1 MTRLSVPAK
10 EFGLNSESQLAI
22 DIRPD
27 VSVYATYRRLSYKPW
42 YAIAEFVDNST
53 QSYYDNR
60 AALIEA
66 YRIDAAPGRLRVE
79 VAYDNDL
86 NTLTIVDNAHGMEAD
101 ELTRAIV
108 LDRPP
113 PDPTGR
119 CEFGMGLKTAAC
131 WFGTTWTIRTS
142 QLGSTSEYTAR
153 VHVPELV
160 DDHLDSIAVNVN
172 SVEPDTHYTS
182 ITIEGLYKPMR
193 GRTHRRVKDQLGSMY
208 RQDLRS
214 GEIEILWNG
223 EPIYFEEPSFL
234 EENLEGGV
242 KNVWKKNFTIE
253 VPWES
258 EGTTL
263 HASGWVGVRTPGSQ
277 RDAGFA
283 LLRRG
288 RVIVGG
294 PGEGYKPAEI
304 FGQGNTFRS
313 QRLAGEIKM
322 DSWPVTQAKD
332 AFDWS
337 GGLEDDFIR
346 KLKQVSQDYMDKA
359 EGYRERGKPIT
370 QPVMEVVSEPLRKVF
385 SDRRF
390 GHAVHTEIRL
400 PDPPKTDATEH
411 TDTEMIRAASKGP
424 VFYRLEVGV
433 EVWLFRLHWQDQ
445 LSEANWMQL
454 SIPRENEI
462 DIFLNT
468 AHPFLAPYLE
478 RRDSLA
484 LLQKFVLSLALAERM
499 ALQISSNGLVSPSDF
514 RMYMNKVLRRA
525 GEIEVEHG

>member
-1 MTRLSVPAK
+1 MVA
-10 EFGLNSESQLAI
+10 SEGQLTI
-22 DIRPD
+22 DIRPA
-27 VSVYATYRRLSYKPW
+27 VSVYATYRRLSYQPW

-53 QSYYDNR
+53 QSYYDHR
-60 AALIEA
+60 AELIGA
-66 YRIDAAPGRLRVE
+66 YKLEGGPGSLRVE
-79 VAYDNDL
+79 VAYDNDR
-86 NTLTIVDNAHGMEAD
+86 NALTIVDNAHGMEME
-101 ELTRAIV
+101 ELTRAVV

-142 QLGSTSEYTAR
+142 KLGSAREYTTR
-153 VHVPELV
+153 VHVPTLM
-160 DDHLDSIAVNVN
+160 DNIAVEAGH
-172 SVEPDTHYTS
+172 SDPETHFTS
-182 ITIEGLYKPMR
+182 ITIEGLYKPIR
-193 GRTHRRVKDQLGSMY
+193 GRTQGRVKDQLGSMY

-214 GEIEILWNG
+214 GEIQILWNG
-223 EPIYFEEPSFL
+223 EPITFQEPSFL
-234 EENLEGGV
+234 EEDLPGGIS
-242 KNVWKKNFTIE
+242 NVWRKGFTIT

-258 EGTTL
+258 EGTSL
-263 HASGWVGVRTPGSQ
+263 RASGWVGVRTPGSQ

-313 QRLAGEIKM
+313 QRLVGEIKM
-322 DSWPVTQAKD
+322 DAWPVTQAKD

-337 GGLEDDFIR
+337 GGLEDDFIEH
-346 KLKQVSQDYMDKA
+346 LKRVCQDYMDKA

-370 QPVMEVVSEPLRKVF
+370 QPVMEVVSEPLRQVF
-385 SDRRF
+385 SDQRF
-390 GHAVHTEIRL
+390 GNAVHEEIRL
-400 PDPPKTDATEH
+400 PDPSKTAEAERA
-411 TDTEMIRAASKGP
+411 DTELIRAASSGP
-424 VFYRLEVGV
+424 VSYRLEVGA

-445 LSEANWMQL
+445 LSDAHWMQL
-454 SIPRENEI
+454 SVPRENEI
-462 DIFLNT
+462 DVFLNT

-478 RRDSLA
+478 NRDSLA

-525 GEIEVEHG
+525 GEIEVEYGRA

>member
-1 MTRLSVPAK
+1 MVSPASH
-10 EFGLNSESQLAI
+10 LTI
-22 DIRPD
+22 DIRPA
-27 VSVYATYRRLSYKPW
+27 VSVYATYRRLSYEPW

-53 QSYYDNR
+53 QSYYDHR
-60 AALIEA
+60 AALLES
-66 YRIDAAPGRLRVE
+66 YRSQGGPDNLRVE
-79 VAYDNDL
+79 VAYDSERNA
-86 NTLTIVDNAHGMEAD
+86 LTIADNANGMEME
-101 ELTRAIV
+101 ELTRAVV

-113 PDPTGR
+113 PDPRGR

-142 QLGSTSEYTAR
+142 KLGSTTEYKAR
-153 VHVPELV
+153 VHVPDLV
-160 DDHLDSIAVNVN
+160 ESQLESIAVEAGP
-172 SVEPDTHYTS
+172 SRPETHFTT
-182 ITIEGLYKPMR
+182 ITIEGLYKPIR
-193 GRTHRRVKDQLGSMY
+193 GRTQGRVKDQLGSMY
-208 RQDLRS
+208 REDIRS

-223 EPIYFEEPSFL
+223 EPISFREPSFL
-234 EENLEGGV
+234 EEELPGGV
-242 KNVWKKNFTIE
+242 KNVWRKSFAID

-258 EGTTL
+258 EGATL
-263 HASGWVGVRTPGSQ
+263 HASGWVGVRTPGNQ

-294 PGEGYKPAEI
+294 PGEGYKPADI

-313 QRLAGEIKM
+313 QRLVGEIKM
-322 DSWPVTQAKD
+322 DAWPVTQAKD

-337 GGLEDDFIR
+337 GGLEDDFIE
-346 KLKQVSQDYMDKA
+346 KLKRVCQDYMDKA

-385 SDRRF
+385 SDQRF
-390 GHAVHTEIRL
+390 GNAVHEEIKL
-400 PDPPKTDATEH
+400 PDPPKLEETERA
-411 TDTEMIRAASKGP
+411 DTEMIRAASNGP
-424 VFYRLEVGV
+424 VSYRLEVGA

-445 LSEANWMQL
+445 LSDAHWMQL
-454 SIPRENEI
+454 SVPRENEI
-462 DIFLNT
+462 DVFLNT
-468 AHPFLAPYLE
+468 AHPFLAPYLDS
-478 RRDSLA
+478 RDSLA

-525 GEIEVEHG
+525 GEIEVEYGRT

>member
-1 MTRLSVPAK
+1 MVASDNKVT
-10 EFGLNSESQLAI
+10 I
-22 DIRPD
+22 DIRPAA
-27 VSVYATYRRLSYKPW
+27 SVYATYRRLSYQPW

-53 QSYYDNR
+53 QNYYDHQADLI
-60 AALIEA
+60 AAYKLEGNS
-66 YRIDAAPGRLRVE
+66 RNLRVE
-79 VAYDNDL
+79 VAYDGEQNA
-86 NTLTIVDNAHGMEAD
+86 LTIVDNAYGMDTE
-101 ELTRAIV
+101 ELTRAVV

-119 CEFGMGLKTAAC
+119 CEYGMGLKTAAC

-142 QLGSTSEYTAR
+142 KLGSSAEYTAR

-160 DDHLDSIAVNVN
+160 DSVAVEVAPT
-172 SVEPDTHYTS
+172 EPETHYTS
-182 ITIEGLYKPMR
+182 ITIEGLYKPIR
-193 GRTHRRVKDQLGSMY
+193 GRTRGRVKDQLGSMY
-208 RQDLRS
+208 REDLRS

-223 EPIYFEEPSFL
+223 EPISFEEPSFL
-234 EENLEGGV
+234 EEDLYDGV
-242 KNVWKKNFTIE
+242 KNVWRKGFTIA

-263 HASGWVGVRTPGSQ
+263 HAEGWVGVRTPGSQ

-288 RVIVGG
+288 RVIIGG

-304 FGQGNTFRS
+304 FGQGNTFRA
-313 QRLAGEIKM
+313 QRLVGEIRM
-322 DSWPVTQAKD
+322 NAWPVTQAKD

-337 GGLEDDFIR
+337 GGLEDDFIEQ
-346 KLKQVSQDYMDKA
+346 LKRACQDYMDKA

-370 QPVMEVVSEPLRKVF
+370 EPVMEVVSEPLRRVF
-385 SDRRF
+385 SDQRF
-390 GHAVHTEIRL
+390 GNAVHDELRL
-400 PDPPKTDATEH
+400 PDPPKTEEAERA
-411 TDTEMIRAASKGP
+411 DTEMILAASNGP
-424 VFYRLEVGV
+424 VLYRLEVGT
-433 EVWLFRLHWQDQ
+433 ETWLFRLHWQDQ
-445 LSEANWMQL
+445 LSDAHWMQL
-454 SIPRENEI
+454 NVPRDNEI

-468 AHPFLAPYLE
+468 AHPFLAPYLGN
-478 RRDSLA
+478 RDSLA

-525 GEIEVEHG
+525 GEIEVAHGQS